1 MSKSIARHTV
11 PQQFRPRLAVGKML
25 VVLCKIAVVGWFG
38 STAQAQPGQGIVA
51 QLPGA
56 SPCNSTLTEA
66 LEAAWAER
74 QSDYRPRTRHLNSDG
89 SPQYTN
95 RLYLEASPYLQQH
108 AHNPVNWYPWGD
120 EAFEAARRLNRPVL
134 LSVGYSTCHWCHV
147 MEEESFEDKEIATYL
162 NENYVAIKVDR
173 EERPDIDAIYMN
185 VVQMLTGQGGWPMT
199 VWLTPAREA
208 YSGTTYVPARDGDRG
223 ARIGFFTML
232 ERLKVAYDGQ
242 PDQVAAASAE
252 ITRQLVLRLAPVP
265 GDEELNNANTLDTV
279 AAYYDEQFDDQFGGL
294 QGTQKFPSGMSIRLM
309 LRQHRRTGDVRALDM
324 ATQTL
329 EQMASGG
336 IYDQI
341 GGGFHRY
348 STDARW
354 LVPHFEKM
362 LYDNALLVTA
372 YLEAYQATG
381 RDDFAG
387 TSRDILRYLIRD
399 MTSPEGG
406 FYSAT
411 DADSVGPSGTRQEG
425 WYFTWTRGELEAAL
439 DEQAF
444 ALVSSYYGITAEGN
458 FAGRNILHTP
468 RALAE
473 VASEL
478 NIELNTAQELL
489 EEARET
495 LYHARATRPVP
506 LRDEKI
512 LTSWNALT
520 ISAFARAA
528 LILADSDYADQA
540 TRAADFL
547 LTHLKNDSRLF
558 RSYAGGRA
566 RVPAYLDDY
575 AFLIAA
581 LLDLYEATSEPRWME
596 EALGFDE
603 VLAATFE
610 DPEGGFFRS
619 GNDHESMLT
628 REKPGY
634 DGAEPS
640 GNSVQLLNLLRL
652 HEFTTDDTY
661 RQRAEKTLRAFST
674 PLQQSPAALSEMLLA
689 IDFRVDMPKEII
701 IVSADTPSAAE
712 PFLAKFRTTFLP
724 NRILSVVVENDQ
736 FDRHASLIPLIEG
749 KFARDGRT
757 TAYVCE
763 NRICDLPTTDPLV
776 FAAQLQATRTR

>member
-1 MSKSIARHTV
+1 
-11 PQQFRPRLAVGKML
+11 
-25 VVLCKIAVVGWFG
+25 
-38 STAQAQPGQGIVA
+38 
-51 QLPGA
+51 
-56 SPCNSTLTEA
+56 
-66 LEAAWAER
+66 
-74 QSDYRPRTRHLNSDG
+74 
-89 SPQYTN
+89 
-95 RLYLEASPYLQQH
+95 
-108 AHNPVNWYPWGD
+108 
-120 EAFEAARRLNRPVL
+120 
-134 LSVGYSTCHWCHV
+134 
-147 MEEESFEDKEIATYL
+147 
-162 NENYVAIKVDR
+162 
-173 EERPDIDAIYMN
+173 
-185 VVQMLTGQGGWPMT
+185 
-199 VWLTPAREA
+199 
-208 YSGTTYVPARDGDRG
+208 
-223 ARIGFFTML
+223 
-232 ERLKVAYDGQ
+232 
-242 PDQVAAASAE
+242 
-252 ITRQLVLRLAPVP
+252 
-265 GDEELNNANTLDTV
+265 
-279 AAYYDEQFDDQFGGL
+279 
-294 QGTQKFPSGMSIRLM
+294 GMSIRLM

-381 RDDFAG
+381 RDDFAE
-387 TSRDILRYLIRD
+387 TSRDILRYLMRD

-411 DADSVGPSGTRQEG
+411 DADSVGPSGKRQEG
-425 WYFTWTRGELEAAL
+425 WYFTWTRDELEAAL
-439 DEQAF
+439 DEEAF

-458 FAGRNILHTP
+458 FAGRNILHAS

-473 VASEL
+473 VATEL
-478 NIELNTAQELL
+478 NIELNIAQELL

-547 LTHLKNDSRLF
+547 LTHLKNDGRLF

-603 VLAATFE
+603 VLAAAFE
-610 DPEGGFFRS
+610 DSQGGFFRS

-640 GNSVQLLNLLRL
+640 GNSVQLLNLMRL

-689 IDFRVDMPKEII
+689 IDFRADTPKEII

-763 NRICDLPTTDPLV
+763 NRICDLPTTDPSV
-776 FAAQLQATRTR
+776 FAAQLLATRTP